1 MINASCYYRNCDHYY
16 KWVTPGR
23 FPVYQRLQATSNSHR
38 VTCTWIPRRSYLKS
52 RFWFFLNFYFILEYV
67 VLVLVYSK
75 VIQSRLY
82 IYLLF
87 SKFFSRGTPVTLKS
101 SSWCHCC
108 WSTDQ
113 ILRSKDW
120 RAERNSFSLEPEV
133 KNKWGQ
139 GPRKSRN
146 ANGKSNIVTGSL
158 TLSCSEQLVP
168 YRFLPYEK
176 S

>member
-1 MINASCYYRNCDHYY
+1 MKLWSLL
-16 KWVTPGR
+16 WVGDTRR
-23 FPVYQRLQATSNSHR
+23 FPVYQRLQASSNSHR
-38 VTCTWIPRRSYLKS
+38 VTCTWIPWKILFKKQILILSKLLFYIGVCCVSFGVQQSGFSYALHM
-52 RFWFFLNFYFILEYV
+52 
-67 VLVLVYSK
+67 
-75 VIQSRLY
+75 
-82 IYLLF
+82 YLLF
-87 SKFFSRGTPVTLKS
+87 SKLFSRGTPVTLKS

-139 GPRKSRN
+139 GPRKSWN

-158 TLSCSEQLVP
+158 TLSCSWTVSTL
-168 YRFLPYEK
+168 
-176 S
+176 

>member
-1 MINASCYYRNCDHYY
+1 MGDTRNISSLSETSSQQQSPPCNVHLNPL
-16 KWVTPGR
+16 KIL
-23 FPVYQRLQATSNSHR
+23 FKKQILILSRL
-38 VTCTWIPRRSYLKS
+38 
-52 RFWFFLNFYFILEYV
+52 FILCWS
-67 VLVLVYSK
+67 VLYYFRSTA
-75 VIQSRLY
+75 QW
-82 IYLLF
+82 F
-87 SKFFSRGTPVTLKS
+87 SNAYNVSFFKFFSGGTPVTLKI

-108 WSTDQ
+108 WSTDH

-120 RAERNSFSLEPEV
+120 RAERNSFGLEPKV

-139 GPRKSRN
+139 GPRKSRK

-158 TLSCSEQLVP
+158 TLSCSEQLVS